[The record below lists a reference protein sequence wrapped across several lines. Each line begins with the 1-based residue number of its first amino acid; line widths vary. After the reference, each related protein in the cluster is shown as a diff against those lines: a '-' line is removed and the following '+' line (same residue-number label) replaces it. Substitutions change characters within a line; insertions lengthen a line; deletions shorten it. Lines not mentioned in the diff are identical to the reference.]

1 MSKTDDLHFN
11 SLVID
16 SHCDTVLR
24 IIRAQGAFRLRDEH
38 TEGHVDIPRLR
49 KGGVGL
55 QFFAAYIGPE
65 FKPDRSIKRTLQLLD
80 CLYAELDDN
89 RDSLHLIQNVG
100 DLEDAR
106 RLGKI
111 GVLLSI
117 EGGEAL
123 EGDLA
128 VLRIYHRLG
137 FRAVGLTWNERNQIA
152 EGVGDCRSGG
162 GLTVFGVQVVE
173 EMNRLG
179 MIVDVSHLSEPGFF
193 DVCEVSRHPIMAS
206 HSNSRAVCDHVRNL
220 TDKQIKALARNG
232 GVMGLNMAN
241 EFLVEQGY
249 SSISHV
255 IDHVDHVAHLLGNTE
270 HIGLGGDYDGITKPP
285 VGLEDM
291 SKYPALTEALLGR
304 GYSESQVRQILGEN
318 HLRVIRT
325 VIG

>member
-1 MSKTDDLHFN
+1 MSTSENLHFS

-24 IIRAQGAFRLRDEH
+24 VIRSQGAFRLRDEH
-38 TEGHVDIPRLR
+38 TEGHVDIPRLK

-65 FKPDRSIKRTLQLLD
+65 YKPDRSIKRTLQLLD
-80 CLYAELDDN
+80 CLYTELDDN
-89 RDSLHLIQNVG
+89 QDSLHLVLDSGN
-100 DLEDAR
+100 LEEAR

-123 EGDLA
+123 EGDIA
-128 VLRIYHRLG
+128 MLRVYHRLG
-137 FRAVGLTWNERNQIA
+137 VRALGLTWNERNQIA

-162 GLTVFGVQVVE
+162 GLSAFGVKVVE

-193 DVCEVSRHPIMAS
+193 DVLEVSRHPIIAS

-220 TDKQIKALARNG
+220 TDKQIKALAENG
-232 GVMGLNMAN
+232 GVMGLNMAH
-241 EFLVEQGY
+241 EFIVAGGHPT
-249 SSISHV
+249 IDHV
-255 IDHVDHVAHLLGNTE
+255 IDHVDHVANLLGNTA

-285 VGLEDM
+285 IGLEDM
-291 SKYPALTEALLGR
+291 SKYPALTDALLRR
-304 GYSESQVRQILGEN
+304 GYNEAQVRQILGEN
-318 HLRVIRT
+318 HLRVIKT